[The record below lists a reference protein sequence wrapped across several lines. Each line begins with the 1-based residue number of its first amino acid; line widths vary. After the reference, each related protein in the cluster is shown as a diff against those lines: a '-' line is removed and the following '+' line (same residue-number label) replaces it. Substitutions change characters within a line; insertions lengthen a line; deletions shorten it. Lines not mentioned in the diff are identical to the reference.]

1 MRKIPNTPNEPE
13 RLSALLEYHI
23 LDTPAE
29 YEFDS
34 IARLAAAVCQ
44 TPMATIC
51 FVDADRQ
58 WLKARYGIFISE
70 TPRDQ
75 AICAYTILNR
85 GLYIVA
91 DTLEHRTFRNF
102 PFVKGGPGIRF
113 YAGIPIS
120 SHGGRQIG
128 TLCVMDHYPRDLS
141 THQRQTLIALG
152 TQVETLLEHRRANTC
167 LRELQD
173 TQTRLLHHLLA
184 DVTSSFSATGTFLNL
199 LSDDQPDRTS
209 LLSLTPM
216 ASRQFHRTFTVL
228 HALVE
233 WGKLRTLNRIRDWRS
248 TDPRALLLD
257 IFAQLGRYPAARGF
271 TLHEDRQ
278 LSGPL
283 HLPDTDLHFILKY
296 LLLWLC
302 DCAENGDLTVA
313 FILSGEDRLTIRLHL
328 SSATISSVDLPGRL
342 APDTAVGLSN
352 SPTHDIFLRLAA
364 DILFDGK
371 GDLFLNKQPDGI
383 ELTIDFPLSP
393 THHTPGSST
402 RRTPSSPDPSHPK

>member
-1 MRKIPNTPNEPE
+1 MRKIPDTPNEPE
-13 RLSALLEYHI
+13 RLSALLEYQI

-44 TPMATIC
+44 TPMAAIS

-75 AICAYTILNR
+75 AICAYTILNA
-85 GLYIVA
+85 GLYIVT

-102 PFVKGGPGIRF
+102 PFAKGGPGIRF

-120 SHGGRQIG
+120 SHSGRQIG
-128 TLCVMDHYPRDLS
+128 TLCVMDHHPRDLS
-141 THQRQTLIALG
+141 AHQRQTLIALG
-152 TQVETLLEHRRANTC
+152 TQVETLLEHRRTNTR
-167 LRELQD
+167 LRDLQD

-184 DVTSSFSATGTFLNL
+184 DVTSAFSATGTFLNL

-209 LLSLTPM
+209 LLSFTPK
-216 ASRQFHRTFTVL
+216 ASRQFHHTFTIL
-228 HALVE
+228 QALVE
-233 WGKLRTLNRIRDWRS
+233 WGRLRTLNRIRDWRI
-248 TDPRALLLD
+248 TDTSALLRD
-257 IFAQLGRYPAARGF
+257 ILTQLGQHPAARHF
-271 TLHEDRQ
+271 TLHEGLQ
-278 LSGPL
+278 TAGPL

-302 DCAENGDLTVA
+302 DCAEDGDLTVS
-313 FILSGEDRLTIRLHL
+313 FILPGEDRLNIRIRL

-342 APDTAVGLSN
+342 APGAAAGLSN
-352 SPTHDIFLRLAA
+352 TPTRDIFLRLAA
-364 DILFDGK
+364 DILVNGK
-371 GDLFLNKQPDGI
+371 GDIFLGKQPGWL

-393 THHTPGSST
+393 TSAPPGNPT
-402 RRTPSSPDPSHPK
+402 PSHPK

>member
-102 PFVKGGPGIRF
+102 SFVKGGPGIRF

-120 SHGGRQIG
+120 SQSGRRIG
-128 TLCVMDHYPRDLS
+128 TLCVMDHYPRDLNS
-141 THQRQTLIALG
+141 HQRQTLIALG
-152 TQVETLLEHRRANTC
+152 TQIETLLEHRRSNTR

-184 DVTSSFSATGTFLNL
+184 DVTSAFSATGTFLNL
-199 LSDDQPDRTS
+199 LSDDQPGRTS

-216 ASRQFHRTFTVL
+216 ASRQFHHTFTIL

-233 WGKLRTLNRIRDWRS
+233 WGKLRTLNRIRDWRM
-248 TDPRALLLD
+248 TDTRAILREAS
-257 IFAQLGRYPAARGF
+257 AQLGQHPAVDRF
-271 TLHEDRQ
+271 TLHEGQQ
-278 LSGPL
+278 LSAPL
-283 HLPDTDLHFILKY
+283 LLPDADLHFILKY

-302 DCAENGDLTVA
+302 DCAKDGDLTVS
-313 FILSGEDRLTIRLHL
+313 FILPGQDRLNIRIRL

-342 APDTAVGLSN
+342 APDTAVGPSN
-352 SPTHDIFLRLAA
+352 TPTRDIFLRLAA
-364 DILFDGK
+364 DILINGK
-371 GDLFLNKQPDGI
+371 GDIFLGKEPGWL
-383 ELTIDFPLSP
+383 ELTIDFPLNPASAPPGHP
-393 THHTPGSST
+393 TPAHPG
-402 RRTPSSPDPSHPK
+402 